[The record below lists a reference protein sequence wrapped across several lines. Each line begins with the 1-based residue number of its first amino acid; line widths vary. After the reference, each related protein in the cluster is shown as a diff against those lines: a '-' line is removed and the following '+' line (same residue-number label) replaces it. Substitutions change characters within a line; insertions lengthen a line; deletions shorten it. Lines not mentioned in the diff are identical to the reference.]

1 MASIQ
6 RAASSGSEGGEV
18 QIDERKRKR
27 MLSNRESARRSRMR
41 KQKQLE
47 DLSDEVSKLQ
57 GANKKLLETIKAKE
71 EACIETEAANGIL
84 RAQTLELTDR
94 LRFLNSILEIAEEVS
109 GFSVEI
115 PEIPDPL
122 LKPWQIPHPTQP
134 IMASAYMFLH

>member
-6 RAASSGSEGGEV
+6 RNPSSSGSEGGDPM
-18 QIDERKRKR
+18 IDERKRKR

-47 DLSDEVSKLQ
+47 DLTDEISRLQ
-57 GANKKLLETIKAKE
+57 GTNKKIVESIKAKE
-71 EACIETEAANGIL
+71 EAFVETEASNRIL
-84 RAQTLELTDR
+84 RAQTMELTER

-109 GFSVEI
+109 GFSLEI

-134 IMASAYMFLH
+134 IVADMFLH